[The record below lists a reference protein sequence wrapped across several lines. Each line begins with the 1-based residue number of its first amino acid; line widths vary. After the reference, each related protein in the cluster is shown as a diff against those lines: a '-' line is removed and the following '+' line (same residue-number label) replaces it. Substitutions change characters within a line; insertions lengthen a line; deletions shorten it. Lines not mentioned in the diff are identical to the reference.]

1 MSPNRAHRIIT
12 IDPNVKLQL
21 TNNKQNYRAQS
32 NPRALTENLESVY
45 QNKKTID
52 ISTKKTQPPV

>member
-1 MSPNRAHRIIT
+1 MSPNRAHRIMT

-32 NPRALTENLESVY
+32 NPRAFTENFESAY
-45 QNKKTID
+45 QNKNPID
-52 ISTKKTQPPV
+52 IYTKKSQPPV